1 MTALSCPALDPVPH
15 TRRPAWTAALLTA
28 ASLVLSA
35 CAPWV
40 AAPPPTEPPHAE
52 AATGAPTAFTL
63 HIAHINDHHSQLAP
77 LANTELRLNG
87 VPTRVELGGFA
98 RQVTAFNAL
107 AGTPNLLKLHAGDAI
122 TGTLYYTFFQ
132 GEADARLMNR
142 ICFDAFIP
150 GNHEFDDGDAALR
163 RLLDALADPAHQGD
177 CPGTP
182 TLSANIEPAPGTPLA
197 PQGQPPLLQ
206 PWTVRT
212 VGGQRVGLVG
222 VTTTGKLASSSRPL
236 ASTRLRPEA
245 EAAQAAIDALQAQ
258 GVRHIVLLSHIGHDN
273 DRALVA
279 QLRGVD
285 VVIGGDS
292 HTLLGD
298 FGAVGLR
305 SAGPY
310 PTVATNRDGDPVCI
324 GQAWEYAKAYGLMR
338 IAFDAQGRVTQ
349 CGGQARLVVGE
360 DFQRQDAS
368 GQWRALPKA
377 DARALAAQLSTQ
389 LTTPST
395 SDAAI
400 HPTPPDPEAAKI
412 LAGYTR
418 EVAAQKARP
427 IGQAPEALCLVRVP
441 GEATPRSGGTPGCE
455 AANRLARGSDVA
467 QVVAEAFL
475 RGSPRADF
483 ALQNAGGVRVPVP
496 AGPLSMDT
504 AFTLLPFTNTL
515 LEFEITGAEM
525 AAVLEDA
532 VARHLD
538 SATPSDGGHPYAAGL
553 RWTLDM
559 RQPWGQRFQ
568 QLEVRDKATGR
579 WQPLQPD
586 RTYVLVTHDFIGSGK
601 DGYDRLGRLY
611 DAGRYVNTY
620 RLYTQTLVDH
630 LQALG
635 GVLRRPAPGD
645 YAHQRVVTRA
655 GVVLQ

>member
-1 MTALSCPALDPVPH
+1 MTAPH
-15 TRRPAWTAALLTA
+15 TPAATRRRWAAVLLST
-28 ASLVLSA
+28 ASLALSA

-40 AAPPPTEPPHAE
+40 APPSSEPPPASTTTAS
-52 AATGAPTAFTL
+52 TAFTL
-63 HIAHINDHHSQLAP
+63 HIAHLNDHHSQLAP
-77 LANTELRLNG
+77 LPNTELTLGG

-107 AGTPNLLKLHAGDAI
+107 ADTPNLLKLHAGDAI

-163 RLLDALADPAHQGD
+163 RLLDALADPAHRGN

-197 PQGQPPLLQ
+197 PEGQPPLLQ

-245 EAAQAAIDALQAQ
+245 EAAQAAIDTLQAQ
-258 GVRHIVLLSHIGHDN
+258 GVRHIVLMSHIGHDN
-273 DRALVA
+273 DRALAA

-338 IAFDAQGRVTQ
+338 IAFDAQGRVTH

-368 GQWRALPKA
+368 GQWQRLPQA
-377 DARALAAQLSTQ
+377 EARALATALVA
-389 LTTPST
+389 PRAG
-395 SDAAI
+395 DAAVQ
-400 HPTPPDPEAAKI
+400 PTRPDPEAARI

-455 AANRLARGSDVA
+455 AAHTFARGSDVA

-483 ALQNAGGVRVPVP
+483 ALQNAGGVRVPVA

-515 LEFEITGAEM
+515 LEFEISGAEM

-559 RQPWGQRFQ
+559 RQPRGQRFQ

-579 WQPLQPD
+579 WQALQPG
-586 RTYVLVTHDFIGSGK
+586 RTYVLVTHDFIGSGR

-611 DAGRYVNTY
+611 EAGRFVNTY

-635 GVLRRPAPGD
+635 GVLRRPAAGD

-655 GVVLQ
+655 GVVLR